1 MSWWVCLLAAVE
13 LAQLALIGLLVWK
26 WRATKRRLDEDLRF
40 SRRPPRSITDESIF
54 SAHSAQLGEGSRK
67 ESWLDAVRRRA

>member
-1 MSWWVCLLAAVE
+1 MSWWVYLLAAVE

-40 SRRPPRSITDESIF
+40 TRRPPGSITEGLF
-54 SAHSAQLGEGSRK
+54 NGQGAQLGEGSPK
-67 ESWLDAVRRRA
+67 ESWLEAVRRRA